1 MQQKKKLLLVL
12 IYIIM
17 FSAPVAYGAELKT
30 KYAIINYKN
39 ENQLNE
45 FNQELEIGNLSY
57 YIKDTAQTVQDEIRQ
72 KIDIIIS
79 RIQSVL
85 DMSPTGL
92 NIKVTLL
99 DTKKQVID
107 SYKRIYKS
115 DTNFIAF
122 YSVGE
127 NNVYISIED
136 ISLKVIAHEF
146 GHAVVENYF
155 DVSPPRKIH
164 EVLAQFAEQ
173 HIYD

>member
-12 IYIIM
+12 LSIIV
-17 FSAPVAYGAELKT
+17 FSAPVTYGAELKT
-30 KYAIINYKN
+30 KYAIIKYKD
-39 ENQLNE
+39 ENQLDE
-45 FNQELEIGNLSY
+45 FNQELDIGNLSY

-79 RIQSVL
+79 RVQSVL

-92 NIKVTLL
+92 NFKVTIL
-99 DTKKQVID
+99 DTKKEIIE

-127 NNVYISIED
+127 NNVYISLED